1 MLGSHLVERPSSDW
15 SFVVRD
21 LARSAGAGR
30 VLYRDISFALQQ
42 GEILFV
48 RGPSGVGKSLLLRSL
63 AHLDPFD
70 CGSIALDG
78 KSAEEWTV
86 PKWRSL
92 VTYVHQQRISL
103 RGNPSEF
110 WWRVQQFRAQHGRP
124 RGDLPALI
132 HDLGLEQGVLN
143 QPWTELSGGQ
153 AQRVQLAIALALR
166 PKVLLLDEPTSSLDP
181 ESTRRVERAVRA
193 CGSAVVW
200 VSHDPEQPSRVGG
213 RILTLPLGTES
224 AARTPPHSP
233 DKQPLVQP
241 AAGPGAAAE
250 PEARA

>member
-1 MLGSHLVERPSSDW
+1 
-15 SFVVRD
+15 
-21 LARSAGAGR
+21 
-30 VLYRDISFALQQ
+30 LYRDISFALQQ
-42 GEILFV
+42 GEVLFV

-70 CGSIALDG
+70 CGSIELDG

-143 QPWTELSGGQ
+143 QPWTELSVSVRPASRQPSGCRARECGW
-153 AQRVQLAIALALR
+153 RDTPGALR
-166 PKVLLLDEPTSSLDP
+166 T
-181 ESTRRVERAVRA
+181 
-193 CGSAVVW
+193 
-200 VSHDPEQPSRVGG
+200 H
-213 RILTLPLGTES
+213 TE
-224 AARTPPHSP
+224 
-233 DKQPLVQP
+233 
-241 AAGPGAAAE
+241 AAA
-250 PEARA
+250 ALCRADRLSACSWRSLSHSGPRSCCWTSRPAP